1 MMNHRTART
10 LLEPS
15 MSRRDFLTA
24 GVAGGAG
31 LYALSSG
38 MAARQAAAQAP
49 SKLPKA
55 GGTLIWGMESEIGP
69 LDVQAIGGWVT
80 WRVRRLIYEPL
91 VTHDLTTEGTLS
103 PPIVPAL
110 ATSWTVSP
118 DGRVY
123 TFHLREQV
131 KFHDGTPFNADAVK
145 FNLDRAL
152 DEKSP
157 YFHTQLS
164 VFQKRYI
171 YQYTES
177 YQVLDPLTIQIT
189 NRVPFP
195 DFLFQMAELGYAA
208 FVSPAAVQKWGN
220 NDIAEHPVGTGPF
233 RFVERV
239 RGQKVVLE
247 RHPEYWGRRPYLN
260 RVIFRPLP
268 EAASRVVA
276 LQTGEADLIMVPP
289 PDSVEQLKKAGF
301 IIHQNP
307 TAHLWYWNLCMNK
320 EPLKDIRVRRA
331 IQHAIDKEGLAK
343 SLMRGTVLPAHQMHT
358 PGAPAYDPEFTMYE
372 HNPEKAKQLLAEAG
386 YPQGLKLTWMTSVDG
401 SGQLI
406 PVPITEWI
414 QRDLRKV
421 GIEIEIVAYEWQSYL
436 GMFAVRCEKSDSWQ
450 MSWGEVSDYWLYK
463 VIHSKYNTEQFPRSY
478 YKNPEVDT
486 ILDMAAGE
494 LDDQQRNALYR
505 QANRLVMED
514 AAFVPIVHDLAPV
527 VYHPKVKG
535 FVHTALESFD
545 LTTVWLDS

>member
-1 MMNHRTART
+1 
-10 LLEPS
+10 
-15 MSRRDFLTA
+15 MSRRDFLAA
-24 GVAGGAG
+24 GTVGGAALAAATSG
-31 LYALSSG
+31 LAVPQA
-38 MAARQAAAQAP
+38 MAQAAAK
-49 SKLPKA
+49 SPKA

-69 LDVQAIGGWVT
+69 LDIQAIGGWVT

-103 PPIVPAL
+103 PPIIPAL
-110 ATSWTVSP
+110 AKSWEVSS

-123 TFHLREQV
+123 TFHLRENV
-131 KFHDGTPFNADAVK
+131 KFHDGTPFDAQAVK

-152 DEKSP
+152 DAQFP

-164 VFQKRYI
+164 IFQKRYI
-171 YQYTES
+171 YQYIES
-177 YQVLDPLTIQIT
+177 YQVLDPLTIQLT
-189 NRVPFP
+189 NSQPFP

-247 RHPEYWGRRPYLN
+247 RHAAYWGRKPYLN
-260 RVIFRPLP
+260 RIIFRPLP

-289 PDSVEQLKKAGF
+289 PDSIEPLKKAGF
-301 IIHQNP
+301 IVHQSP
-307 TAHLWYWNLCMNK
+307 TAHIWYWNLCMNRG
-320 EPLKDIRVRRA
+320 PLQDVRVRQA
-331 IQHAIDKEGLAK
+331 IQHAIDKDGLAK
-343 SLMRGTVLPAHQMHT
+343 NLMRGTVLPAHQMHA
-358 PGAPAYDPEFTMYE
+358 PGAPAHDPEFKLYDY
-372 HNPEKAKQLLAEAG
+372 NPAKAKQLLAEAG
-386 YPQGLKLTWMTSVDG
+386 YASGLKLTWITSVDG

-421 GIEIEIVAYEWQSYL
+421 GIEIDIVTYEWQSYL

-463 VIHSKYNTEQFPRSY
+463 VVHSKYNTEQFPRSY
-478 YKNPEVDT
+478 YKNPEVDKT
-486 ILDMAAGE
+486 LDLAAVE
-494 LDDQQRNALYR
+494 LDDKKRHDLYR
-505 QANRLVMED
+505 QANRLLMED

-545 LTTVWLDS
+545 LTTVWLDG

>member
-1 MMNHRTART
+1 
-10 LLEPS
+10 
-15 MSRRDFLTA
+15 
-24 GVAGGAG
+24 
-31 LYALSSG
+31 
-38 MAARQAAAQAP
+38 
-49 SKLPKA
+49 
-55 GGTLIWGMESEIGP
+55 MESEIGP

-110 ATSWTVSP
+110 AKAWEVSP

-123 TFHLREQV
+123 TFQLRENV
-131 KFHDGTPFNADAVK
+131 KFHDGTPFDAHAVK

-152 DEKSP
+152 DDKSP
-157 YFHTQLS
+157 YFHSQLS

-171 YQYTES
+171 YQYVES

-189 NRVPFP
+189 NRQPFP
-195 DFLFQMAELGYAA
+195 DFLFQIAELGYAA

-247 RHPEYWGRRPYLN
+247 RNPQYWGRKPYLN
-260 RVIFRPLP
+260 RIIFRPLP

-289 PDSVEQLKKAGF
+289 PDSIEPLKKAGF
-301 IIHQNP
+301 VVHQSP
-307 TAHLWYWNLCMNK
+307 TAHIWYWNLCMNK
-320 EPLKDIRVRRA
+320 EPLKDVRVRRA
-331 IQHAIDKEGLAK
+331 IQHAIDKEALARN
-343 SLMRGTVLPAHQMHT
+343 LMRGTALPAHQMHA
-358 PGAPAYDPEFTMYE
+358 PGAPAHDPEFKLYDY
-372 HNPEKAKQLLAEAG
+372 NPEKAKQLLAEAG
-386 YPQGLKLTWMTSVDG
+386 YANGLKLTWITSVDG

-421 GIEIEIVAYEWQSYL
+421 GIEIDIVTYEWQSYL
-436 GMFAVRCEKSDSWQ
+436 GMATVRCEKSDSWQ

-463 VIHSKYNTEQFPRSY
+463 LVHSKYNTDQFPRSY
-478 YKNPEVDT
+478 YKNPEVDKV
-486 ILDMAAGE
+486 LDMAAVE
-494 LDDQQRNALYR
+494 LDDQKRHALYR
-505 QANRLVMED
+505 QANRLLMED
-514 AAFVPIVHDLAPV
+514 AAFVPIVHDLAPI
-527 VYHPKVKG
+527 VYHKKVKG
-535 FVHTALESFD
+535 LVHTALESFD
-545 LTTVWLDS
+545 LTTVWLDG

>member
-1 MMNHRTART
+1 
-10 LLEPS
+10 
-15 MSRRDFLTA
+15 MSRRDFLHA
-24 GVAGGAG
+24 GMAGGAG
-31 LYALSSG
+31 LYALAAG
-38 MAARQAAAQAP
+38 MAARQAEAQAA
-49 SKLPKA
+49 PKPPKS

-69 LDVQAIGGWVT
+69 LDVQAVGGWVT
-80 WRVRRLIYEPL
+80 WRVRRQIYEPL
-91 VTHDLTTEGTLS
+91 VTHDLTKEGTLS
-103 PPIVPAL
+103 PAIVPAL
-110 ATSWTVSP
+110 ATSWEVSP

-123 TFHLREQV
+123 TFHLRQNV
-131 KFHDGTPFNADAVK
+131 KFHDGTPFNAEAVK
-145 FNLDRAL
+145 VNLDRAL

-157 YFHTQLS
+157 YFNSQLS
-164 VFQKRYI
+164 IAQKRYI
-171 YQYTES
+171 YQYIES
-177 YQVLDPLTIQIT
+177 YQVLDPFTIQLT

-208 FVSPAAVQKWGN
+208 FVSPIALQKWGN
-220 NDIAEHPVGTGPF
+220 NDLAEHPVGTGPF
-233 RFVERV
+233 RLVERV

-247 RHPEYWGRRPYLN
+247 RNPDYWGRKPYLN
-260 RVIFRPLP
+260 RIIFRPLP

-301 IIHQNP
+301 IVHQSP
-307 TAHLWYWNLCMNK
+307 TAHIWYWNLCMNK

-331 IQHAIDKEGLAK
+331 IQHAIDKEGLARN
-343 SLMRGTVLPAHQMHT
+343 LMQGTVLPAHQMHA
-358 PGAPAYDPEFTMYE
+358 PGAPAYDSEFKMYE
-372 HNPEKAKQLLAEAG
+372 YNPEKAKQLLAEAG
-386 YPQGLKLTWMTSVDG
+386 YANGLKLTWTTSVDG

-436 GMFAVRCEKSDSWQ
+436 GMNPVRCEKSDSWQ

-463 VIHSKYNTEQFPRSY
+463 VMHSKYNTAQFPRSY
-478 YKNPEVDT
+478 YKNPEIDT
-486 ILDMAAGE
+486 ILDRAASE
-494 LDDQQRNALYR
+494 LDDQQRHALYR
-505 QANRLVMED
+505 QANRQVMED

-545 LTTVWLDS
+545 LTTLWLDA